1 MNTFNHIYTRKIKIY
16 PTKNQRETFD
26 FWLRKCKYLYNVAL
40 EEKITYYKYTNKY
53 LNIYEQKK
61 ELVDIKDFD
70 KSWKDIPNKSLQEII
85 FRVDKSFKTFFNGG
99 GFPKFKSVLDS
110 IEFVKT
116 DVRLK
121 EGKVFL
127 PKIKENVKCSEIV
140 KDNWT
145 SVKLSKNKDNYYLIF
160 YYLDE
165 KKINLVNNDILGIDI
180 GLMSLYTDS
189 NGKKVN
195 RFSKKLISK
204 YYNRIS
210 DLNKSLSTKNK
221 DSLKFKKIKK
231 HLGKTYDRL
240 KDTKNDYLHKE
251 SLKLANCSES
261 IIALGDIKVKSIIE
275 NKNSKKG
282 LIKSFYLNS
291 LGIFK
296 QYVVYK
302 SVKYNKKCL
311 LIDERMTSKTCSCC
325 GSIKYNLKL
334 SNRIYDCIKC
344 KNSID
349 RDENSAINMKL
360 LGSSSL
366 SNDRLVSLK
375 RK

>member
-1 MNTFNHIYTRKIKIY
+1 MNTFSHIYTHKVKIY
-16 PTKNQRETFD
+16 PTKNQKETFD

-40 EEKITYYKYTNKY
+40 EEKITYYKYTKKY

-70 KSWKDIPNKSLQEII
+70 KSWKDVPNKSLQEII
-85 FRVDKSFKTFFNGG
+85 FRVDKSFKSFFKGG
-99 GFPKFKSVLDS
+99 GFPKFKSNLDT
-110 IEFVKT
+110 IEFVKN

-121 EGKVFL
+121 DNKLFL
-127 PKIKENVKCSEIV
+127 PKIKENIKCSEPI
-140 KDNWT
+140 KNGWT
-145 SVKLSKNKDNYYLIF
+145 SVKLNKIKDSYYLVF

-165 KKINLVNNDILGIDI
+165 KEINLDNNDILGIDL

-210 DLNKSLSTKNK
+210 NLNRSLSSKK
-221 DSLKFKKIKK
+221 KGSLKFKKVKRQ
-231 HLGKTYDRL
+231 LGKTYERL

-251 SLKLANCSES
+251 SLRLVRDNKEG
-261 IIALGDIKVKSIIE
+261 IIALGDIKVKSIID
-275 NKNSKKG
+275 NKFSKKG
-282 LIKSFYLNS
+282 LIKSFYTNS
-291 LGIFK
+291 LAIFK

-302 SVKYNKKCL
+302 SIKYNKRCL

-325 GSIKYNLKL
+325 GNIKYDLRLKD
-334 SNRIYDCIKC
+334 RIYNCLNC
-344 KNSID
+344 NNSID

-366 SNDRLVSLK
+366 
-375 RK
+375 